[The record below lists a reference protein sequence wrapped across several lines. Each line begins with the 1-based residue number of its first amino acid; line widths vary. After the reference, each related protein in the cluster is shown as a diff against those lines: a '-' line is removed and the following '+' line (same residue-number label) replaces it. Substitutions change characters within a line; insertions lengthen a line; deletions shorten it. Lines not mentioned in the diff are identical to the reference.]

1 MDLKLS
7 VDYYNNAEKALFKS
21 YPNFVTLTN
30 LLNHDFSI
38 SKAEFVSYLM
48 FTEQADEDGWRT
60 YPELKDRVQNRLGDI
75 EDILNF
81 SKGSIQSKQSS
92 LRMNDSKMTERIGV
106 SLGINV
112 VNKLHGL
119 TEADWAI
126 TDNVYIDGKRIKDF
140 DYEIPLASDGTK
152 FIQVE
157 NKGTVNNNNSFKT
170 PSVSNHYSS
179 IKAKKNSIL
188 AREQAQGIPLHQ
200 NIYYGTIGVL
210 DSQNTAKVW
219 LVDPPTFEVKW
230 NPIKFKLISR
240 LIYYSKV
247 FSEIGIHNRFQIA
260 LDKRIHQL
268 FTAKDIN
275 EFNRVP
281 LDVPL
286 PTYTY
291 IKYNNFVNINNNEAI
306 GTFFFINS
314 NEVFL
319 LALTKVIIRL
329 VLLQNFDGILEYDH
343 KNVELSDKVII
354 ELSAKLSKES
364 EAFEY
369 SKTKFELDK
378 SRKRYFYQVYQEI
391 GFTSSGR
398 IFGKIN
404 N

>member
-7 VDYYNNAEKALFKS
+7 VDYYNAAEKTLFQS
-21 YPNFVTLTN
+21 YPNFAALSGI
-30 LLNHDFSI
+30 LNREILI
-38 SKAEFVSYLM
+38 SEAEFVSYMM

-75 EDILNF
+75 EDILDF
-81 SKGSIQSKQSS
+81 SKGSIQSKKSS
-92 LRMNDSKMTERIGV
+92 QRMNASKMTERIGV

-112 VNKLHGL
+112 VNKFHGL

-126 TDNVYIDGKRIKDF
+126 TDDVYIGGKRIKDF
-140 DYEIPLASDGTK
+140 DYEIPIASDGTK

-157 NKGTVNNNNSFKT
+157 NKGAVIDDNSYKT
-170 PSVSNHYSS
+170 PSVSEHYSS

-188 AREQAQGIPLHQ
+188 AREQAQGIPRHQ
-200 NIYYGTIGVL
+200 NVYYGTIGVL

-219 LVDPPTFEVKW
+219 LVDPPAFEVEW

-286 PTYTY
+286 KTYTY
-291 IKYNNFVNINNNEAI
+291 IKNNNFVNINNTEAI

-329 VLLQNFDGILEYDH
+329 VLLQNFDGILEYDY
-343 KNVELSDKVII
+343 KNAELSDKVII
-354 ELSAKLSKES
+354 ELSAKLSKAS
-364 EAFEY
+364 EEFEFT
-369 SKTKFELDK
+369 KTKFVLDE
-378 SRKRYFYQVYQEI
+378 SRKRYFYQAYQEI

-398 IFGKIN
+398 IFGKIKN
-404 N
+404 

>member
-7 VDYYNNAEKALFKS
+7 VNYYNAEEKTLFQL
-21 YPNFVTLTN
+21 YPNFATLSGM
-30 LLNHDFSI
+30 LDREFSI
-38 SKAEFVSYLM
+38 SKAEFVSYMM
-48 FTEQADEDGWRT
+48 FIDQADDDGWRT
-60 YPELKDRVQNRLGDI
+60 YPELRDRVQNRLGDI
-75 EDILNF
+75 EDILDF
-81 SKGSIQSKQSS
+81 SNGSIQSKLSS
-92 LRMNDSKMTERIGV
+92 KRMNACKMTERIGV

-112 VNKLHGL
+112 INKFHGL

-126 TDNVYIDGKRIKDF
+126 TDDICIDGKRIKDF

-157 NKGTVNNNNSFKT
+157 NKGTVNDINSFKT
-170 PSVSNHYSS
+170 PSVSKHYSS

-188 AREQAQGIPLHQ
+188 ARELSQGIPRHQ
-200 NIYYGTIGVL
+200 NIFYGTIGVL

-219 LVDPPTFEVKW
+219 LVDPPAFEVEW
-230 NPIKFKLISR
+230 NPLKFKLISR
-240 LIYYSKV
+240 LIYYSKL

-268 FTAKDIN
+268 FTAKDII

-286 PTYTY
+286 KTYTY
-291 IKYNNFVNINNNEAI
+291 IKKNNFVNINNNEAF

-319 LALTKVIIRL
+319 VALPKVIIRL
-329 VLLQNFDGILEYDH
+329 VLLQNFDGILEYDY
-343 KNVELSDKVII
+343 KNAQLSDNII
-354 ELSAKLSKES
+354 IKLSAKLSKASKE
-364 EAFEY
+364 FEFT
-369 SKTKFELDK
+369 KTKFVLDD
-378 SRKRYFYQVYQEI
+378 SRKRYFYQAYQEI

-398 IFGKIN
+398 IFGKIKN
-404 N
+404 

>member
-7 VDYYNNAEKALFKS
+7 VDYYNAAEKLLFQS
-21 YPNFVTLTN
+21 YPNFASLSDI
-30 LLNHDFSI
+30 LNREFSI
-38 SKAEFVSYLM
+38 SKAEFVSYMM

-75 EDILNF
+75 DDILDF

-92 LRMNDSKMTERIGV
+92 QRMNASKMTERIGV

-112 VNKLHGL
+112 VNKFHGL

-126 TDNVYIDGKRIKDF
+126 TDDVYIDGKRIKDF

-157 NKGTVNNNNSFKT
+157 NKGTVNDDNSYKT
-170 PSVSNHYSS
+170 PSVSDHYSS
-179 IKAKKNSIL
+179 IKGKKSSIL
-188 AREQAQGIPLHQ
+188 AREQSQGIPRNQ

-219 LVDPPTFEVKW
+219 LVDPPAFEIEW
-230 NPIKFKLISR
+230 NPIKYKLISR
-240 LIYYSKV
+240 LIYYSKL
-247 FSEIGIHNRFQIA
+247 FSEIGIHNRFQVA
-260 LDKRIHQL
+260 LDKRINQL
-268 FTAKDIN
+268 FTAKDIY
-275 EFNRVP
+275 EFNLVP
-281 LDVPL
+281 LDVSL
-286 PTYTY
+286 KTYTY

-329 VLLQNFDGILEYDH
+329 VLLQNFDGS
-343 KNVELSDKVII
+343 VQ
-354 ELSAKLSKES
+354 
-364 EAFEY
+364 
-369 SKTKFELDK
+369 KTVSIK
-378 SRKRYFYQVYQEI
+378 
-391 GFTSSGR
+391 
-398 IFGKIN
+398 IF
-404 N
+404 